1 MTGRKRILAVDDD
14 PKNRNLLKHMLESLD
29 YEPELA
35 GSGSEALEKL
45 GSGIDLVLLDVM
57 MPGMDGFEVARRI
70 RSDPFNSDI
79 PIIVVTIL
87 TGKEDRLRA
96 VESGANDFI
105 SKPIDKL
112 ELRVRLT
119 SLLKM
124 KEAQDAIKRHR
135 DELEEMVARRT
146 AALQESERRC
156 RTLYEDSKR
165 REELYHSFLTASA
178 DAVVIY
184 DTQGRTQYVS
194 PSFTRTF
201 GWDLSEVESKLL
213 PYVPD
218 AEKQGSQ
225 EQVDDVIRKGAT
237 VSGFVTKRSTKD
249 GRVLD
254 MSISASRY
262 MDHRGDPA
270 GMLVVLHDITEHKRM
285 DQALRE
291 SEARFRNIF
300 EAAQDCIF
308 LKDRSL
314 SFTDVNPAMLE
325 MLEMPFDGLIGKTDE
340 ELFGEDYAVQARN
353 LEARV
358 LEGQTIETEQTLKTK
373 SGPVVLDCIRFP
385 IRDSSGEIT
394 GVCGIAR
401 DMTER
406 ARTTHEAAHRGEE
419 YPANATRS
427 ALELVRLAAK
437 TDSIVLFLGESGS
450 GKDHFARHLHELSQR
465 ANGPFFSINCAALPQ
480 DLAESELFGHEPG
493 AFTGS
498 AGRKRGLLELAEGGS
513 LLLNEIGELSPR
525 LQAKLLTFLDTQ
537 SFTRVGGEKSIKVN
551 ARLMAATNR
560 DLEKEVETGNFREDL
575 FYRLSV
581 FVIKVPPLRRR
592 TEDIPII
599 ARDLVHLLVKRIGL
613 LKVPVIEPAAMVI
626 LTRYDWPGNVRELR
640 NVLERALILCR
651 HNRITPEDIGI
662 SPKPGVDPGKDDMA
676 ITLNIAENTS
686 LGEVL
691 HETKRLLVTRALHR
705 CRWNVTAA
713 ARLLGVSRDSLR
725 HHMEF
730 LSIRRGE

>member
-45 GSGIDLVLLDVM
+45 GNGIDLVLLDVM

-70 RSDPFNSDI
+70 RSDPFHGDI

-87 TGKEDRLRA
+87 TGKQDRLQA
-96 VESGANDFI
+96 VEAGANDFI

-112 ELRVRLT
+112 ELRVRLV
-119 SLLKM
+119 SLLRM

-156 RTLYEDSKR
+156 RNLYEDSKR

-184 DTQGRTQYVS
+184 DRNGLTQYVS

-201 GWDLSEVESKLL
+201 GWDLSEVESKVL

-218 AEKQGSQ
+218 TEKQTSQ
-225 EQVDDVIRKGAT
+225 EQVENVIRDGAT
-237 VSGFVTKRSTKD
+237 VSGFITKRSTKD

-270 GMLVVLHDITEHKRM
+270 GMLVILHDITERKRM

-300 EAAQDCIF
+300 EAARDCIF
-308 LKDRSL
+308 LKDRTL

-325 MLEMPFDGLIGKTDE
+325 LLEMSFARIIGKTDR
-340 ELFGEDYAVQARN
+340 ELFGEDYAMQAKS
-353 LEARV
+353 LEFRV

-373 SGPVVLDCIRFP
+373 SGPVILDCIRFP

-406 ARTTHEAAHRGEE
+406 ARTTHQAAYRGEE

-450 GKDHFARHLHELSQR
+450 GKDHFARHLHEQSRR

-599 ARDLVHLLVKRIGL
+599 ARDLVQLLAKRIGL
-613 LKVPVIEPAAMVI
+613 MRVPIIDPAGMEN

-640 NVLERALILCR
+640 NVLERALILCN
-651 HNRITPEDIGI
+651 HNHITAEDIGI
-662 SPKPGVDPGKDDMA
+662 SHKPGADSGNDNMA
-676 ITLNIAENTS
+676 ITLNVSDNTS
-686 LGEVL
+686 MGDVL
-691 HETKRLLVTRALHR
+691 QEAKRLLVTQALHR

-730 LSIRRGE
+730 LSIRRGG